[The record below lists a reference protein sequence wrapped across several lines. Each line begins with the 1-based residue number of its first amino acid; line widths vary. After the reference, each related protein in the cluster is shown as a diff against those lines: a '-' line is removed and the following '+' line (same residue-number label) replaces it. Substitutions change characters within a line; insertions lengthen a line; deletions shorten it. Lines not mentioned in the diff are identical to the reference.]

1 MNKSTNLRI
10 SHCFAPVGKKAKKGK
25 KTTGKSAPCQNNKI
39 GGKMKRK
46 KTKRKQQGCDVAKVI
61 DTVEQ
66 AVSTAKKVY
75 RAVEPIVKT
84 IVAQRRKTK

>member
-1 MNKSTNLRI
+1 
-10 SHCFAPVGKKAKKGK
+10 
-25 KTTGKSAPCQNNKI
+25 
-39 GGKMKRK
+39 MKRK
-46 KTKRKQQGCDVAKVI
+46 KTKKKQQGCDVAKVI